1 MKINRNN
8 FYYAKTMRNTIQ
20 YLQCNYEK
28 EQYLIK
34 LLTEKEIKIYEIE
47 KDEGERLKKKKRLI
61 MTRIMMRQN

>member
-1 MKINRNN
+1 
-8 FYYAKTMRNTIQ
+8 MRNTIQ

-28 EQYLIK
+28 EQYLIE

-47 KDEGERLKKKKRLI
+47 KDEGGRLKKKKRLI